1 MWVRKRRRIIDLAT
15 KEVITAAPNTT
26 IKALCDLM
34 IKTGKRKIPIVDSLV
49 HLKGIVTST
58 DLINYFGGGDKYFII
73 EKDYK
78 DNFLSGVNAPASKIM
93 TREVL
98 FVNEDEPVPSV
109 ADVMLNQYFGGL
121 PILDKDVKLV
131 GIVTEQDFIRPLAG
145 EKLNFPA
152 RNAMSKKVITVTP
165 NTAIK
170 DVTRIMCGNQLRRLP
185 VVSEHKIVGMVRS
198 YDILKFISDAEFA
211 KFHTSKAE
219 VILNEISSNVMSKDI
234 YTIDEELDLGEVI
247 HLFKKK
253 RVGGFPVI
261 KGDTLLGIITER
273 DVFRAIY
280 STLKMQF
287 PKKFNEIVFTLFHK
301 K

>member
-1 MWVRKRRRIIDLAT
+1 MLVSKRRRILDLAT
-15 KEVITAAPNTT
+15 REVITTAPSTT

-34 IKTGKRKIPIVDSLV
+34 LKTGKRKIPIVDSLV

-78 DNFLSGVNAPASKIM
+78 DNFLSGINAPVSKIM
-93 TREVL
+93 TTEVL

-121 PILDKDVKLV
+121 PILDKNVKLV
-131 GIVTEQDFIRPLAG
+131 GIVTEQDFISPLAG

-152 RNAMSKKVITVTP
+152 RNAMSKKVITVAP
-165 NTAIK
+165 NTPIK
-170 DVTRIMCGNQLRRLP
+170 DVTRMMCANQLRRLP

-198 YDILKFISDAEFA
+198 YDVLKFISDAEFA
-211 KFHTSKAE
+211 KFHTSKAD
-219 VILNEISSNVMSKDI
+219 VILDETSRNVMSRDI

-247 HLFKKK
+247 RLFKKK
-253 RVGGFPVI
+253 RVGGFPII
-261 KGDTLLGIITER
+261 KGDRLLGIITER

-287 PKKFNEIVFTLFHK
+287 PKKFNEIVFTLFHEK
-301 K
+301 

>member
-1 MWVRKRRRIIDLAT
+1 MLVTKRRRIIDLAT
-15 KEVITAAPNTT
+15 KEVMTTAPTT
-26 IKALCDLM
+26 TVKAICDFM

-58 DLINYFGGGDKYFII
+58 DLINYFGGGDKYFIM

-78 DNFLSGVNAPASKIM
+78 DNFLSGVNAPISKIM
-93 TREVL
+93 TTEVL

-121 PILDKDVKLV
+121 PVLDKDVKLV
-131 GIVTEQDFIRPLAG
+131 GIVTEQDFISPLAG

-152 RNAMSKKVITVTP
+152 RYAMSKKVITVSPDTP
-165 NTAIK
+165 IK
-170 DVTRIMCGNQLRRLP
+170 DVARIMCGNQLRRLP
-185 VVSEHKIVGMVRS
+185 VVSEHQIVGMVRA
-198 YDILKFISDAEFA
+198 YDILKFISDADFA

-219 VILNEISSNVMSKDI
+219 FILDELSRNVMSKDI

-253 RVGGFPVI
+253 RVGGFPII
-261 KGDTLLGIITER
+261 KGTKLMGIITER

-280 STLKMQF
+280 STLRMQF
-287 PKKFNEIVFTLFHK
+287 PKKFNEIVFTLFHEK
-301 K
+301 